1 VLNGPAIANNE
12 ELQGLAIFV
21 PMKGFSSKIYTI
33 YALFWF
39 AFFTLLAFPLVII
52 FSFFGKR
59 RGGNLICSMAK
70 VWADCWYFLLGIR
83 HENIFESPYDP
94 SQNYIFLVNHISYM
108 DIPCLFKAI
117 RKQPFRVL
125 GKEEIKKIPVFGFI
139 YSRGAVM
146 VDRGSTQRRAK
157 SVRELKTLLRHH
169 ISVCIFPEGTFNETG
184 RPLKAFYD
192 GAFRIA
198 IETRT
203 AVKPVLFLDNYS
215 IFNYHNPLSLKHGRS
230 RAVFLEEISPEGYSL
245 QQISQFKQKVFN
257 IMESK
262 LKAHQASWIH
272 SPEE

>member
-1 VLNGPAIANNE
+1 
-12 ELQGLAIFV
+12 
-21 PMKGFSSKIYTI
+21 MKGFLSKIYTI

-59 RGGNLICSMAK
+59 RGGNLICGMAWI
-70 VWADCWYFLLGIR
+70 WADCWYFLLGIR
-83 HENIFESPYDP
+83 HENILESPYDP
-94 SQNYIFLVNHISYM
+94 EQNYIFLVNHISYM

-157 SVRELKTLLRHH
+157 SVRTLKSLLKHH
-169 ISVCIFPEGTFNETG
+169 ISVGIFPEGTFNETG
-184 RPLKAFYD
+184 KPLKAFYD

-198 IETRT
+198 IETQT
-203 AVKPVLFLDNYS
+203 SVKPVLFLDNYNLL
-215 IFNYHNPLSLKHGRS
+215 NYHELLSLKHGKS

-245 QQISQFKQKVFN
+245 QQIALFKQKVFT
-257 IMESK
+257 IMENK
-262 LKAHQASWIH
+262 LKAYRASWIQN
-272 SPEE
+272 PEE

>member
-1 VLNGPAIANNE
+1 
-12 ELQGLAIFV
+12 
-21 PMKGFSSKIYTI
+21 MKGFSSKIYTI
-33 YALFWF
+33 YTLIWF
-39 AFFTLLAFPLVII
+39 SFFTLIAFPFVII
-52 FSFFGKR
+52 FSLFGKR

-70 VWADCWYFLLGIR
+70 IWADIWYFLLGIR
-83 HENIFESPYDP
+83 HENIFESSYDP
-94 SQNYIFLVNHISYM
+94 ARNYIFLVNHISFM

-125 GKEEIKKIPVFGFI
+125 GKEEIKNIPVFGFI

-146 VDRGSTQRRAK
+146 VDRGNTNRRAK
-157 SVRELKTLLRHH
+157 SVRELKNLLRHH

-184 RPLKAFYD
+184 KPLKSFYD

-215 IFNYHNPLSLKHGRS
+215 IMNYQSLFSLKHGRS

-245 QQISQFKQKVFN
+245 QQISLFRQKVFD
-257 IMESK
+257 IMEEK
-262 LKAHQASWIH
+262 LKAYRVSWIQ
-272 SPEE
+272 SPAE